1 MTIVRAHTEQIMNK
15 LVKRQSRNHTLV
27 SLVGAGDE
35 VGGRVDLEGAVEQV
49 FVYTA
54 SCGGQQ
60 LDGAV

>member
-15 LVKRQSRNHTLV
+15 LQSRNHTLV

-35 VGGRVDLEGAVEQV
+35 VGGRVDLEGAIEQV

-54 SCGGQQ
+54 SWGGQQ
-60 LDGAV
+60 LDGAI